1 MKARVLGTVLIVTAL
16 IASCNGGDALT
27 TRTPD
32 GVMVESP
39 VSDVIESLNAR
50 VIVTDL
56 SLSADG
62 KSVESITVR
71 TEDEM
76 ELVLRLGT
84 DINPT
89 TWGPAHIRGHME
101 TGKAF
106 GFTIGVNFVE
116 TSEGPVAIEFS
127 E

>member
-1 MKARVLGTVLIVTAL
+1 MKAKVLGTVLIVTAL
-16 IASCNGGDALT
+16 IVSCNGGDAMV
-27 TRTPD
+27 TPTPN
-32 GVMVESP
+32 GASEGPP
-39 VSDVIESLNAR
+39 VSDVIEPVSAR
-50 VIVTDL
+50 VIVTGL

-76 ELVLRLGT
+76 ERVLRLGT

-89 TWGPAHIRGHME
+89 TWGPAHINGHME

-106 GFTIGVNFVE
+106 GFTIGVNYVE
-116 TSEGPVAIEFS
+116 TSEGTVAIGLFE
-127 E
+127 